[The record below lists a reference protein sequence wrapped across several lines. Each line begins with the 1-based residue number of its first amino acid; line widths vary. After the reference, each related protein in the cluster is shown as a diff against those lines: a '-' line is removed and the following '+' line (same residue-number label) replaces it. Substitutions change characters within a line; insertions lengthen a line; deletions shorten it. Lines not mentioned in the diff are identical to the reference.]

1 MTNHESCAE
10 QSENSTTLDEL
21 VECTTTSLYLSP
33 DRYVIPSYHPVTPA
47 REHGNASTT
56 STSESRTTSAYSAT
70 SSENR
75 KDNRKK
81 VGYVTN
87 QEAAKDGP
95 WKPNAPMVFIA
106 PLIDTTVLQPHQMG
120 SLNIRGY
127 CTPGYNDDKT
137 ARIRSNDP
145 DPQRVYW
152 HEYFHFARIH
162 GGDGSEEYVHM
173 LEHWRLGDE

>member
-1 MTNHESCAE
+1 M
-10 QSENSTTLDEL
+10 Q
-21 VECTTTSLYLSP
+21 
-33 DRYVIPSYHPVTPA
+33 
-47 REHGNASTT
+47 EHHNASVT
-56 STSESRTTSAYSAT
+56 STNDSRTPSAYSAT
-70 SSENR
+70 SSDRR
-75 KDNRKK
+75 KDTRKK
-81 VGYVTN
+81 VVYMTN

-95 WKPNAPMVFIA
+95 WKPDAPMVLIA
-106 PLIDTTVLQPHQMG
+106 PLIDTSILQPHQMG

-127 CTPGYNDDKT
+127 CTPGYNDDKA

-173 LEHWRLGDE
+173 LEHWRLGAEWVPW